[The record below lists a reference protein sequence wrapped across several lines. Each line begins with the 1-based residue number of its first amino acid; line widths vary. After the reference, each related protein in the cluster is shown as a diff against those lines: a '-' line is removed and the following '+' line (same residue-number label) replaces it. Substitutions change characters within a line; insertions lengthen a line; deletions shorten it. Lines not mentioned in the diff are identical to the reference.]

1 MMTKITQSEITD
13 FFVQCVEPHNNRHSS
28 LTKWQYSGYSLL
40 DKISPD
46 ESVIDVGCGRN
57 LFKPYLPRLIGVDP
71 ATDQADYQLPILE
84 FETAQT
90 FDVALCLGSV
100 QFGDIDNIRAHI
112 HKINSLLKPT
122 GRIYWRCNQRPE
134 VQEWFFKWS
143 FDLHQELADEFGYDL
158 RDCKWDYYTP
168 DDDRSYRIYAEWVK
182 KS

>member
-1 MMTKITQSEITD
+1 MTNITQSEITD
-13 FFVQCVEPHNNRHSS
+13 FFIQGVESHNNRHVY

-46 ESVIDVGCGRN
+46 ESVIDVGCGQN

-71 ATDQADYQLPILE
+71 ATDEADYKLPILE
-84 FETAQT
+84 FETDQQ

-112 HKINSLLKPT
+112 HKINALLTPT
-122 GRIYWRCNQRPE
+122 GRIYWRCNEKPWLP
-134 VQEWFFKWS
+134 EWFFKWT

-158 RDCKWDYYTP
+158 KDCKWDYYTP
-168 DDDRSYRIYAEWVK
+168 EDDRGYRIYAEWVK